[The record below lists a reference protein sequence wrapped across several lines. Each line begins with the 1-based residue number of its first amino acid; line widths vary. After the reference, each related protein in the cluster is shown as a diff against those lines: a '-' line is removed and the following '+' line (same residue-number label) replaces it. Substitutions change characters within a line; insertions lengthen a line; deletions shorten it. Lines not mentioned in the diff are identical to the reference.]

1 MALKTKKTNLASEY
15 YIYYVCD
22 KTVGDITS
30 PNFEKALK
38 RDLVKLGGVK
48 KFEKIPSTTYRTQSG
63 LAHKFRRSADGV
75 VYCDVTGVVRGTNYS
90 NTVVVDPP
98 LGAAIVEIT
107 TSNAITRRVA
117 GQVVEV
123 PEKIGLHF
131 TPSLNREQ
139 IGLWTQEVLVP
150 AGKALAIKVGK
161 DTELLALGA
170 VKVAAKAKAAINDRK
185 KNSRPR
191 GKKGSKVAAS
201 KAKIAYDQK
210 LAVTTYIPL
219 GETTS
224 NKSLTKAGGVNAGAG
239 SKKKIIY
246 GVVYEDSAVLMGLAK
261 LDLTSKAEAEKGT
274 VLARGI
280 TASSGSFKDFKVFA
294 KLKRYANVWTTA
306 SKDNKDTKTSVTNS
320 GTAITV
326 KMRYTSNSV
335 GSGNVI
341 ASNNQYAYMAVP
353 SGTPVAFL
361 MEALL
366 QLPSRPRGFQIS
378 TGGTTY
384 GKSYTLPQRN
394 SKLRA

>member
-1 MALKTKKTNLASEY
+1 MALKAKKTNLVNEY

-22 KTVGDITS
+22 KVVGDITS

-48 KFEKIPSTTYRTQSG
+48 KFEKVPSTTYRTQSG
-63 LAHKFRRSADGV
+63 LSHKFRRSTDGV

-98 LGAAIVEIT
+98 LGTAIVEIT

-117 GQVVEV
+117 GEVVKV

-131 TPSLNREQ
+131 TPALNREQ

-170 VKVAAKAKAAINDRK
+170 AKVAAKAKTAIDNRK
-185 KNSRPR
+185 KNSKPR
-191 GKKGSKVAAS
+191 GAKGSKAAAAGA
-201 KAKIAYDQK
+201 KAAYDQK
-210 LAVTTYIPL
+210 LSVSTYIPL
-219 GETTS
+219 GEITVNS
-224 NKSLTKAGGVNAGAG
+224 KLTKGGTVNQSGAVKRVVCG
-239 SKKKIIY
+239 VIY
-246 GVVYEDSAVLMGLAK
+246 EESAILVGLAK
-261 LDLTSKAEAEKGT
+261 LDLTSKSEADSGT
-274 VLARGI
+274 KLDRAT
-280 TASSGSFKDFKVFA
+280 TASSGQFKQFKVYD

-306 SKDNKDTKTSVTNS
+306 SKGNKDTKSSIVGAGTS
-320 GTAITV
+320 ITI

-335 GSGNVI
+335 GSGNAI
-341 ASNNQYAYMAVP
+341 NSNNQYAYMAVP
-353 SGTPVAFL
+353 SGVPAAFI

-394 SKLRA
+394 SKLKA